1 MILLF
6 VVGYLFIA
14 LEHKTRIDKSAVA
27 LLMAGAIWTVFSL
40 LGNDP
45 HIQHELVDQL
55 GDTCEI
61 LVFLIGAMTI
71 VDLIDSYGG
80 FNVITDHITTRN
92 KRKLMWLLAI
102 ITFFMSAALDNMTTT
117 IIMVMLL
124 RRLIANKKERWIF
137 ASVIVIAAN
146 SGGAW
151 SPIGDVTTIML
162 WMRGNVTAAN
172 LIANLFLPCLV
183 SVVIPAAIASRY
195 VADRPAAAVSA
206 KALASGC
213 PECIGPRLRLFIL
226 IVGVVSLL
234 FVPVFK
240 SLTGLPPYMGM
251 MVSLGFMWILTEI
264 IYDRKRSIRNMEE
277 SIQPRVS
284 KVLKHIDMPT
294 ILFFLGILMA
304 VGALQTGGVLT
315 DMAGQECPRSV
326 HHRGRHRHPLV
337 GGRQRAAGGGLHGHV
352 PGGRRRN
359 GCGERRPGFR
369 TEFRGG
375 RAVLAPADLLRR
387 RGRQSADHRLGG
399 RRRGDGTRKDQF
411 RLVPQTHLAAGPVRL
426 SGGHRGD
433 LARTRPDR
441 ALTEKFR
448 MRRAPRILPI
458 TGLPHNSIIR
468 GWIKYFYPTSDLQP
482 NYQQFVSQE
491 LQYQFSKST
500 LAESMP
506 DVPRKMWIDH
516 FSTPDIRYREVRVH
530 RYPTQNQR

>member
-1 MILLF
+1 MIPTMILLF

-315 DMAGQECPRSV
+315 DMADWLDKNVHEVFTIAGAIGILSSV
-326 HHRGRHRHPLV
+326 VDNVPLV
-337 GGRQRAAGGGLHGHV
+337 AACMGMYPV
-352 PGGRRRN
+352 
-359 GCGERRPGFR
+359 
-369 TEFRGG
+369 
-375 RAVLAPADLLRR
+375 ADVATAAA
-387 RGRQSADHRLGG
+387 SADPAFAQSFVA
-399 RRRGDGTRKDQF
+399 DGLF
-411 RLVPQTHLAAGPVRL
+411 WHLL
-426 SGGHRGD
+426 T
-433 LARTRPDR
+433 RTRPDR

>member
-1 MILLF
+1 
-6 VVGYLFIA
+6 
-14 LEHKTRIDKSAVA
+14 
-27 LLMAGAIWTVFSL
+27 
-40 LGNDP
+40 
-45 HIQHELVDQL
+45 
-55 GDTCEI
+55 
-61 LVFLIGAMTI
+61 
-71 VDLIDSYGG
+71 
-80 FNVITDHITTRN
+80 
-92 KRKLMWLLAI
+92 MWLLAF

-315 DMAGQECPRSV
+315 DMADWLDKNVHEVFTIAGAIGILSSV
-326 HHRGRHRHPLV
+326 VDNVPLV
-337 GGRQRAAGGGLHGHV
+337 AACMGMYPVADVATAAASADPAFAQSFVADGLFWHLLTYCAGVGGSLLIIGSAAGVVAMGLEKINFGWYLK
-352 PGGRRRN
+352 RISL
-359 GCGERRPGFR
+359 
-369 TEFRGG
+369 
-375 RAVLAPADLLRR
+375 LA
-387 RGRQSADHRLGG
+387 
-399 RRRGDGTRKDQF
+399 
-411 RLVPQTHLAAGPVRL
+411 L
-426 SGGHRGD
+426 SGY
-433 LARTRPDR
+433 LAGI
-441 ALTEKFR
+441 AVIWLEHVL
-448 MRRAPRILPI
+448 I
-458 TGLPHNSIIR
+458 GL
-468 GWIKYFYPTSDLQP
+468 
-482 NYQQFVSQE
+482 
-491 LQYQFSKST
+491 
-500 LAESMP
+500 
-506 DVPRKMWIDH
+506 
-516 FSTPDIRYREVRVH
+516 
-530 RYPTQNQR
+530 

>member
-1 MILLF
+1 MITTMILLF

-14 LEHKTRIDKSAVA
+14 LEHKTKIDKSAVA

-45 HIQHELVDQL
+45 EIQHELVDQL

-80 FNVITDHITTRN
+80 FGVITDHITTRN

-137 ASVIVIAAN
+137 AGVIVIAAN

-162 WMRGNVTAAN
+162 WMRGNVTAGN
-172 LIANLFLPCLV
+172 LIAALFLPCLV
-183 SVVIPAAIASRY
+183 SVIIPTAIASRY
-195 VADRPAAAVSA
+195 VADRPAAPVGAV
-206 KALASGC
+206 
-213 PECIGPRLRLFIL
+213 
-226 IVGVVSLL
+226 VGVLSLL

-277 SIQPRVS
+277 SIQPRVA

-315 DMAGQECPRSV
+315 DMADWLDKSV
-326 HHRGRHRHPLV
+326 HEVFTIAGAIGLLSSVVDNVPLV
-337 GGRQRAAGGGLHGHV
+337 AACMGMYPVADAAAVAASADPAFAQNFVQDGLFWHLLTYCAGVGGSLLIIGSAAGVVAMGLEKISFGWYLK
-352 PGGRRRN
+352 RISL
-359 GCGERRPGFR
+359 
-369 TEFRGG
+369 
-375 RAVLAPADLLRR
+375 LALA
-387 RGRQSADHRLGG
+387 GY
-399 RRRGDGTRKDQF
+399 
-411 RLVPQTHLAAGPVRL
+411 AAGIAVIWLEHLIVRL
-426 SGGHRGD
+426 
-433 LARTRPDR
+433 
-441 ALTEKFR
+441 
-448 MRRAPRILPI
+448 
-458 TGLPHNSIIR
+458 
-468 GWIKYFYPTSDLQP
+468 
-482 NYQQFVSQE
+482 
-491 LQYQFSKST
+491 
-500 LAESMP
+500 
-506 DVPRKMWIDH
+506 
-516 FSTPDIRYREVRVH
+516 
-530 RYPTQNQR
+530 

>member
-1 MILLF
+1 MIPTMILLF

-14 LEHKTRIDKSAVA
+14 LEHKTRINKSAVA

-264 IYDRKRSIRNMEE
+264 IYDRKRSIRNTYMGMMVSLGFMWILTEIIYDRKRSIRNMEE

-315 DMAGQECPRSV
+315 DMADWLDKNVHEVFTIAGAIGILSSV
-326 HHRGRHRHPLV
+326 VDNVPLV
-337 GGRQRAAGGGLHGHV
+337 AACMGMYPVADVATAAASADPAFAQSFVADGLFWHLLTYCAGVGGSLLIIGSAAGVVAMGLEKINFGWYLK
-352 PGGRRRN
+352 RISL
-359 GCGERRPGFR
+359 
-369 TEFRGG
+369 
-375 RAVLAPADLLRR
+375 LA
-387 RGRQSADHRLGG
+387 
-399 RRRGDGTRKDQF
+399 
-411 RLVPQTHLAAGPVRL
+411 L
-426 SGGHRGD
+426 SGY
-433 LARTRPDR
+433 LAGI
-441 ALTEKFR
+441 AVIWLEHVL
-448 MRRAPRILPI
+448 I
-458 TGLPHNSIIR
+458 GL
-468 GWIKYFYPTSDLQP
+468 
-482 NYQQFVSQE
+482 
-491 LQYQFSKST
+491 
-500 LAESMP
+500 
-506 DVPRKMWIDH
+506 
-516 FSTPDIRYREVRVH
+516 
-530 RYPTQNQR
+530 

>member
-1 MILLF
+1 MIPTMILLF

-315 DMAGQECPRSV
+315 DMADWLDKNVHEVFTIAGAIGILSSV
-326 HHRGRHRHPLV
+326 VDNVPLV
-337 GGRQRAAGGGLHGHV
+337 AACMGMYPVADVATAAASADPAFAQSFVADGL
-352 PGGRRRN
+352 
-359 GCGERRPGFR
+359 
-369 TEFRGG
+369 
-375 RAVLAPADLLRR
+375 
-387 RGRQSADHRLGG
+387 SADHRLGG